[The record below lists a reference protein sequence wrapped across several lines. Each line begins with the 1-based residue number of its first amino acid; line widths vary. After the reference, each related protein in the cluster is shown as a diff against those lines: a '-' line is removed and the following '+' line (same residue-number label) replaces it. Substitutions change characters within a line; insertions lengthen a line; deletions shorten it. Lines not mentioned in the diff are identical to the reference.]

1 MNILK
6 GKSTRTK
13 IFTVITLLIVVLAIA
28 LTLVLNHVGMMNTL
42 FLDLTHE
49 GLYTLTDV
57 MKKEC
62 SFVENL
68 DEKIEIIF
76 CTDPDRL
83 ISQTV
88 TRVVYYMSIM
98 LDNTF
103 ENIEVRTVNASLNP
117 TAVSKYKTTSLKELS
132 ASDVIIAYGD
142 RYRVVNAET
151 FWLRNTSEEIF
162 SYNGEYKMASIIK
175 SVSAYNSAGTA
186 TAYFLTGHGETYY
199 DATRPNDDPD
209 NAALLDFVYALED
222 AGLKIKHLDL
232 STVDRIPDDCA
243 LLVINNPL
251 SDFEPEPGM
260 ENSFGYVSPLEKIDR
275 YLVSNY
281 GSLIVAKDF
290 KTELPL
296 FEGFLREWGF
306 EFVNAL
312 VKDESNNVEDT
323 ENTHSQI
330 IASYNT
336 DEDSYGMAI
345 YSEYVKLQSA
355 PKFVV
360 PNTGYIKCAYGL
372 EQIATEAGT
381 DKITR
386 IYSPFLFTSDKAI
399 AYSADDGYNGT
410 VHTNAGRKDL
420 VGVTI
425 RKQLNDETRE
435 NKYSYVMCANS
446 ADFLTN
452 AFLASSA
459 YANYDILSATA
470 LNATR
475 SDEYASMELGGSS
488 LNSPSYGGKI
498 IMSTSLTATGEDIY
512 DKDPSTPIKH
522 NYGITNPEIVVYSI
536 FIFLVPVAIAAVGIV
551 VKIKR
556 KYL

>member
-13 IFTVITLLIVVLAIA
+13 IFTVITILIVVLAIA

-42 FLDLTHE
+42 FLDLTYE

-62 SFVENL
+62 AFVETL

-98 LDNTF
+98 LDNAF
-103 ENIEVRTVNASLNP
+103 ENIEVRTVNAALNP
-117 TAVSKYKTTSLKELS
+117 TAVSKYKTTSLKELT
-132 ASDVIIAYGD
+132 AGDVIIAYGD
-142 RYRVVNAET
+142 RYRVVSAES
-151 FWLRNTSEEIF
+151 FWLRNTSDEIF
-162 SYNGEYKMASIIK
+162 SYNGEYKMASIFK
-175 SVSAYNSAGTA
+175 SVSAYNSAGAA
-186 TAYFLTGHGETYY
+186 TAYFLTDHGETYY
-199 DATRPNDDPD
+199 DAARPDENCE
-209 NAALLDFVYALED
+209 LLDFIYALED
-222 AGLKIKHLDL
+222 AGLKIKNLDL
-232 STVDRIPDDCA
+232 SGVDSIPADCA
-243 LLVINNPL
+243 LLVINNPT
-251 SDFEPEPGM
+251 SDFEPAPGM
-260 ENSFGYVSPLEKIDR
+260 ENSFEYVSPLEKIDR

-296 FEGFLREWGF
+296 FEEFMREWGF

-323 ENTHSQI
+323 GNTHSQI

-345 YSEYVKLQSA
+345 YSEYVNLQSA

-360 PNTGYIKCAYGL
+360 PNTGYIKCTYGV
-372 EQIATEAGT
+372 EQLVIENGA

-420 VGVTI
+420 VGVTV

-452 AFLASSA
+452 AFLGSSA
-459 YANYDILSATA
+459 YSNYDILSATA

-475 SDEYASMELGGSS
+475 ADEHASMELGGSS

-498 IMSTSLTATGEDIY
+498 IMPDTLTETGEDIY
-512 DKDPSTPIKH
+512 DKDPAIPIKH
-522 NYGITNPEIVVYSI
+522 NYGITTPEIVLYSI
-536 FIFLVPVAIAAVGIV
+536 FIFLVPVAIAAIGIV

>member
-13 IFTVITLLIVVLAIA
+13 IFTVITILVIVLAIA

-62 SFVENL
+62 AFVENL

-83 ISQTV
+83 ISQTI
-88 TRVVYYMSIM
+88 TRVVYYMAIM
-98 LDNTF
+98 LDNAF
-103 ENIEVRTVNASLNP
+103 ENIEVRTVNAALNP
-117 TAVSKYKTTSLKELS
+117 TAVSKYKTTSLKELT
-132 ASDVIIAYGD
+132 AGDVIIAYGD
-142 RYRVVNAET
+142 RYRVVNAEA
-151 FWLRNTSEEIF
+151 FWLRNTSDAIF
-162 SYNGEYKMASIIK
+162 SYNGEYKMASLIK

-186 TAYFLTGHGETYY
+186 TAYFLTDHGETYY
-199 DATRPNDDPD
+199 DEARPDENRE
-209 NAALLDFVYALED
+209 LLNFIYSLED
-222 AGLKIKHLDL
+222 AGLKIKNLDL
-232 STVDRIPDDCA
+232 STVDSIPADCA
-243 LLVINNPL
+243 LLIINNPI
-251 SDFEPEPGM
+251 SDYEPDPGK
-260 ENSFGYVSPLEKIDR
+260 ENSFEYVSPLEKIDR
-275 YLVSNY
+275 FLVSNY

-290 KTELPL
+290 ERELPL
-296 FEGFLREWGF
+296 LEEFLREWGF

-312 VKDESNNVEDT
+312 VKDESNNVEDA
-323 ENTHSQI
+323 ENTHSQVI
-330 IASYNT
+330 GTYNT

-345 YSEYVKLQSA
+345 YSEYVNLQSA

-360 PNTGYIKCAYGL
+360 PNTGYIKCTYGVEQLVL
-372 EQIATEAGT
+372 ENGA
-381 DKITR
+381 DKISR
-386 IYSPFLFTSDKAI
+386 IYSPFIFTSDKAI
-399 AYSADDGYNGT
+399 AYSKNDDGEYSGT

-420 VGVTI
+420 VGVTV

-452 AFLASSA
+452 AFLGSSA

-475 SDEYASMELGGSS
+475 ADEHASMELGGSS

-498 IMSTSLTATGEDIY
+498 IMSTTITTTGEDIY

-522 NYGITNPEIVVYSI
+522 NYGITTPEIVLYSI
-536 FIFLVPVAIAAVGIV
+536 FIFLVPVTIAVVGIV
-551 VKIKR
+551 IRIKR

>member
-13 IFTVITLLIVVLAIA
+13 IFTVITILIVVLAIA

-42 FLDLTHE
+42 FLDLTYE

-62 SFVENL
+62 AFVETL

-98 LDNTF
+98 LDNAF
-103 ENIEVRTVNASLNP
+103 ENIEVRTVNAALNP
-117 TAVSKYKTTSLKELS
+117 TAVSKYKTTSLKELT
-132 ASDVIIAYGD
+132 AGDVIIAYGD
-142 RYRVVNAET
+142 RYRVVSAES
-151 FWLRNTSEEIF
+151 FWLRNTSDEIF
-162 SYNGEYKMASIIK
+162 SYNGEYKMASIFK
-175 SVSAYNSAGTA
+175 SVSAYNSAGAA
-186 TAYFLTGHGETYY
+186 TAYFLTDHGETYY
-199 DATRPNDDPD
+199 DAARPDENYE
-209 NAALLDFVYALED
+209 LLDFIYALED
-222 AGLKIKHLDL
+222 AGLKIKNLDL
-232 STVDRIPDDCA
+232 SSVDSIPADCA
-243 LLVINNPL
+243 LLVINNPT
-251 SDFEPEPGM
+251 SDFEPAPGM

-296 FEGFLREWGF
+296 FEEFMREWGF

-323 ENTHSQI
+323 GNTHSQI

-345 YSEYVKLQSA
+345 YSEYVNLQSA

-360 PNTGYIKCAYGL
+360 PNTGYIKCTYGV
-372 EQIATEAGT
+372 EQLVIENGA

-420 VGVTI
+420 VGVTV

-452 AFLASSA
+452 AFLGSSA
-459 YANYDILSATA
+459 YSNYDILSATA

-475 SDEYASMELGGSS
+475 ADEHASMELGGSS

-498 IMSTSLTATGEDIY
+498 IMPDTLTETGEDIY
-512 DKDPSTPIKH
+512 DKDPATPIKH
-522 NYGITNPEIVVYSI
+522 NYGITTPEIVLYSI
-536 FIFLVPVAIAAVGIV
+536 FIFLVPVAIAAIGIV